1 MNHSHHT
8 TLISLI
14 LSSLITCG
22 LTEHAAA
29 AATPDTPWPAVRQTT
44 RPWTRWWWMG
54 NAVDEKNLSNLLETY
69 RQAGFGGV
77 EIAPIYGAR
86 GYEQHYI
93 QYLSPQWMQMLR
105 FTVDKA
111 ARLDMGVDLT
121 NGTGWPFGGPQV
133 TPEAGAARLI
143 VQQYELKPGQSLAE
157 KLAVRDPAE
166 TFSRLLALTAY
177 SDDGQVLLLTDRVDA
192 TGHLQWMPASH
203 HWHLYASFGARTR
216 QRVKRAAPGGEGYT
230 MNHLSA
236 TALHQYLA
244 RFDKAFGDTP
254 PQVRAFFN
262 DSYEVYG
269 ADWTDDFFTQFALRR
284 GYDLRLHIRDLVAT
298 GRGTPDMAR
307 LKSDYRETMAE
318 LLLEN
323 FTQPWTAW
331 AHQYHAVTRN
341 QAHGSPGN
349 LLDLYAAVDIP
360 ECETFGSSAFD
371 IPGLRRDKGDVRD
384 VDPDPVMLRFA
395 ASAGH
400 VAGHNLVSS
409 ETFTWL
415 TDHFRTALSQAKP
428 QVEQAFLA
436 GVNHVFYHGTTYSPD
451 DAPWPGWVFY
461 AATEMIPANSFW
473 NHLPGLNHYITR
485 VQSVLQAGQPDS
497 EILIY
502 WPIHDIWNKADGM
515 DMPLKVHDTNV
526 WLESS
531 PFYRDVR
538 ALDKAGYPADF
549 ISDHLLEKTITVA
562 GQLRTAPAAHPYRVL
577 IVPRTTVMPVSTM
590 NNLLAQARNGATV
603 IFEALPTDVPGLQHL
618 AENRQTLEKM
628 LATLTFRKVGHN
640 IRQMKLGQGTLLVS
654 ADLPQAL
661 SFTGIRR
668 EALVDTG
675 LQFVRRQI
683 PGGRYYYLVNHG
695 AHAVNQDIPLDV
707 HAESVMILDPQTGAS
722 GIATST
728 TAQDTTQVRVQ
739 LQPGEALILKT
750 SERPVAHLRPW
761 RYLDDPKPA
770 FTVSGRWKLHFTQG
784 GPALPADHPLQQLVS
799 WTALPDPSAKD
810 FSGSAEY
817 TLRFSMPNTHADEFM
832 LNLGEVHESAHVW
845 VNGHDAG
852 ILWSIPFQ
860 TRIGAW
866 LKPGQPNEIRI
877 EVANLMANRIRF
889 MDRHQIPWRNYHEI
903 NFVNIDYKDFD
914 ASAWK
919 PMPSGLIGPVTIT
932 GYGAAESRE
941 HL

>member
-1 MNHSHHT
+1 MNHPHHAK
-8 TLISLI
+8 LLSLMF
-14 LSSLITCG
+14 SSLLACG
-22 LTEHAAA
+22 LTEQAAA
-29 AATPDTPWPAVRQTT
+29 AAPDTPWPAVHQTT

-54 NAVDEKNLSNLLETY
+54 NAVDEKNLAHLLETY
-69 RQAGFGGV
+69 REAGFGGV
-77 EIAPIYGAR
+77 EIAPIYGAK
-86 GYEQHYI
+86 GYEQRYI
-93 QYLSPQWMQMLR
+93 QYLSPQWMQMLG
-105 FTVDKA
+105 FTVRKA
-111 ARLDMGVDLT
+111 GSLDMGVDLT

-133 TPEAGAARLI
+133 TPEAAAAKLI
-143 VQQYELKPGQSLAE
+143 VQQYDLQPGQPLAE
-157 KLAVRDPAE
+157 KLAVRNPAE
-166 TFSRLLALTAY
+166 TFSKLLAVTAY

-192 TGHLQWMPASH
+192 SGHLQWTPASH
-203 HWHLYASFGARTR
+203 QWQLYAAFGARTR

-236 TALHQYLA
+236 AALHQYLG
-244 RFDKAFGDTP
+244 RFDRAFGKTP
-254 PQVRAFFN
+254 PRVRAFFN
-262 DSYEVYG
+262 DSYEVYD
-269 ADWTDDFFTQFALRR
+269 ADWTDDFFAEFEVRR
-284 GYDLRLHIRDLVAT
+284 GYDLRLHIRDLVAS
-298 GRGTPDMAR
+298 GQDTPDIAR

-323 FTQPWTAW
+323 FTQPWTDW
-331 AHQYHAVTRN
+331 AHGHHAVTRN

-415 TDHFRTALSQAKP
+415 TDHFRTSLSQAKP

-473 NHLPGLNHYITR
+473 GHLPALNQYITR

-502 WPIHDIWNKADGM
+502 WPIHDIWNTANGM

-526 WLESS
+526 WLEPS

-538 ALDKAGYPADF
+538 ALDAAGYPVDF
-549 ISDHLLEKTITVA
+549 ISDHQLEKTVTVA
-562 GQLRTAPAAHPYRVL
+562 GQLRTAPAAAHYRVL
-577 IVPRTTVMPVSTM
+577 VVPRTTVMPVATLKKM
-590 NNLLAQARNGATV
+590 LDEARNGATV

-618 AENRQTLEKM
+618 EANRQALRDTLAM
-628 LATLTFRKVGHN
+628 LVLKDAGHN
-640 IRQMKLGQGTLLVS
+640 MRKMRLGLGTVLVA
-654 ADLPQAL
+654 ADLQRAL
-661 SFTGIRR
+661 AFAGIRR

-675 LQFVRRQI
+675 LQFIRRQI
-683 PGGRYYYLVNHG
+683 PGGRYYYLVNHS
-695 AHAVNQDIPLDV
+695 AQAVSQEIPLSI
-707 HAESVMILDPQTGAS
+707 HAEAVTILDPQTGAS
-722 GIATST
+722 GLATIT
-728 TAQDTTQVRVQ
+728 TAHDTTQVRVQ
-739 LQPGEALILKT
+739 LQPGEALILRT
-750 SERPVAHLRPW
+750 SDHSVADRHPW
-761 RYLDDPKPA
+761 RYLDSPQPD
-770 FTVSGRWKLHFTQG
+770 FTPVGDWALHFTQG
-784 GPALPADHPLQQLVS
+784 GPALPADQTLHELVS
-799 WTALPDPSAKD
+799 WTALPDPAATD

-817 TLRFSMPNTHADEFM
+817 TLRFVMPETKADEFV
-832 LNLGEVHESAHVW
+832 LNLGAVRESAHVW

-877 EVANLMANRIRF
+877 EVANLMANRIRY
-889 MDRHQIPWRNYHEI
+889 MDRHHIQWRNYHEI

-914 ASAWK
+914 ASAWQ

-932 GYGAAESRE
+932 GYGPADGRGRP
-941 HL
+941 